1 MQASSLSSSIFKQD
15 RAKGFYYKKGSMYY
29 LNNGHLVHDL
39 KNEMDQISDIRGPKG
54 VFDQQIVA
62 DRFDMNDDACRRVNI
77 FSMPAHMLPPR
88 DFCKPCF

>member
-1 MQASSLSSSIFKQD
+1 
-15 RAKGFYYKKGSMYY
+15 MYY

-39 KNEMDQISDIRGPKG
+39 KNEMDQISDIRSPKG

-77 FSMPAHMLPPR
+77 FSMPALKDLKDKLDWGGQM
-88 DFCKPCF
+88 CFYAKQILDVNLRG